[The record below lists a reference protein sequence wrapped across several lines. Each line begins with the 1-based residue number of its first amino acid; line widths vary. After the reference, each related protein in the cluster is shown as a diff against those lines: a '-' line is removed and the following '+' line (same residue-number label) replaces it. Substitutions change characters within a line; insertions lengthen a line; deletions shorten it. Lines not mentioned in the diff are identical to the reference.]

1 MNTIRKHHLV
11 TVFYCNGSAT
21 IKHLAFRLRP
31 PPVPR
36 TTNTLTHANQK
47 NDSRIYRPHPQFCV
61 FKTTLC
67 RCHPK
72 RIDRFQ
78 STLKRSKTIDIARCD
93 VSWTLCACYKHTRL
107 RYFWS
112 RSKTIDIARCD
123 VSWTLCACYKHTRLR
138 YFWSFWCVFDCPSVP
153 HFCEMYAF
161 AFLSTFKHISK
172 STRFRWNRS
181 AY

>member
-1 MNTIRKHHLV
+1 MGCTFKLKKDTDKFGLDRWRTERSLFIPVLEHNNNNVVSNMAFSLNLAREREMNTIRKHHLV

-61 FKTTLC
+61 FKTTRF

-93 VSWTLCACYKHTRL
+93 VS
-107 RYFWS
+107 
-112 RSKTIDIARCD
+112 
-123 VSWTLCACYKHTRLR
+123 
-138 YFWSFWCVFDCPSVP
+138 
-153 HFCEMYAF
+153 
-161 AFLSTFKHISK
+161 
-172 STRFRWNRS
+172 
-181 AY
+181 

>member
-31 PPVPR
+31 SPVPR

-61 FKTTLC
+61 FKTTRF

-78 STLKRSKTIDIARCD
+78 STLK
-93 VSWTLCACYKHTRL
+93 
-107 RYFWS
+107 

>member
-61 FKTTLC
+61 FKTTRF

-78 STLKRSKTIDIARCD
+78 FTLK
-93 VSWTLCACYKHTRL
+93 
-107 RYFWS
+107 

-161 AFLSTFKHISK
+161 AFLFTFKHISK